1 MSPLILCVGVDLTDA
16 SRVALTQASRILEGR
31 GGELHIVTVVP
42 SNGGSGSNVAV
53 LSRTME
59 ADLVRL
65 REFVDA
71 TLPVSESVHTCLH
84 VRVGGPSQTIHQLAC
99 DYDAD
104 MIVVGTNARVGL
116 GKLLLG
122 SVAQELTQIA
132 HCPVLVAKTRNFD
145 GMAKTP
151 RLTSMP
157 ADSAALHTSQV
168 RGSVRPVNR
177 TTHVSGLL

>member
-16 SRVALTQASRILEGR
+16 SRVALTQASRVLDGR
-31 GGELHIVTVVP
+31 GGELHVVTVVP
-42 SNGGSGSNVAV
+42 SARGGAPNMAV

-59 ADLVRL
+59 ADLTKL

-71 TLPVSESVHTCLH
+71 TLPVSQSVHTCLH
-84 VRVGGPSQTIHQLAC
+84 VRVGEPSETIHQLAC

-104 MIVVGTNARVGL
+104 MIVVGTNARKGI

-132 HCPVLVAKTRNFD
+132 RCPVLVAKPRDF
-145 GMAKTP
+145 GAMVKTP
-151 RLTSMP
+151 RLSNMP
-157 ADSAALHTSQV
+157 AESEALHASQV